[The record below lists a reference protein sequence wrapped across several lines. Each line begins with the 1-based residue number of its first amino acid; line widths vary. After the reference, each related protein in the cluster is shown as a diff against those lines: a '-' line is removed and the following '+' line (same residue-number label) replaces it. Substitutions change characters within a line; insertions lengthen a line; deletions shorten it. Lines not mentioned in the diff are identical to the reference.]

1 MDNRPIGVFDS
12 GFGGLTVLKEIMNY
26 MPSESLVYFG
36 DNGRA
41 PYGTKSKE
49 TVIKYTFQNIRFLLN
64 HNIKMLVI
72 ACNTASAYSYELV
85 KNNFD
90 IPVIEVVKPGAAAAV
105 NATRNGK
112 IGVIGTP
119 GTINS
124 GVYKEAINSLDSS
137 VDIFFKACPIFVP
150 LVEEGWWDNDVA
162 RLTAEE
168 YLIPIKN
175 EGIDTLVLGCTH
187 YPLLSKTI
195 SAVVGDGVKLV
206 SSALEVAK
214 EVRSVINER
223 DIARDK
229 ALKPVYK
236 YYTSDSVEKFETL
249 GSTILGREIISA
261 EKVDTEKY

>member
-12 GFGGLTVLKEIMNY
+12 GFGGLTALKEIMEY
-26 MPSESLVYFG
+26 MPSESVVYFG

-64 HNIKMLVI
+64 HDIKMIVI
-72 ACNTASAYSYELV
+72 ACNTASAYSYDLV
-85 KNNFD
+85 KNNFG
-90 IPVIEVVKPGAAAAV
+90 IPVVEVVQPGAAAAV
-105 NATRNGK
+105 KETKNRK

-124 GVYKEAINSLDSS
+124 GVYGEAINKLDSS
-137 VDIFFKACPIFVP
+137 IDIFFKACPIFVP
-150 LVEEGWWDNDVA
+150 LVEEGWWENDIA

-168 YLIPIKN
+168 YLTPLKN

-187 YPLLSKTI
+187 YPLLHKII
-195 SAVVGDGVKLV
+195 SSVVGDGVKLV

-214 EVRSVINER
+214 VVRSVINEK

-229 ALKPVYK
+229 GLKPVYK

-249 GSTILGREIISA
+249 GSAILGRKVRSA
-261 EKVDTEKY
+261 EKVDIEKY